1 MIIGNLWLI
10 ITVGNILLLFALL
23 CIYARSY
30 IKIKSKFTMG
40 LMIFALVL
48 LFQAVASCPLLRTA
62 FGYSECGV
70 GIFNILPDFFEL
82 VALSVLLWI
91 SWK

>member
-1 MIIGNLWLI
+1 MTIGNIWLI
-10 ITVGNILLLFALL
+10 ITLGNILLLLALL
-23 CIYARSY
+23 CIYAHSY

-48 LFQAVASCPLLRTA
+48 LFQAVASCPLLHTTC
-62 FGYSECGV
+62 GYCECGI
-70 GIFNILPDFFEL
+70 GIFNVLPDFFEL
-82 VALSVLLWI
+82 VALTILLWI